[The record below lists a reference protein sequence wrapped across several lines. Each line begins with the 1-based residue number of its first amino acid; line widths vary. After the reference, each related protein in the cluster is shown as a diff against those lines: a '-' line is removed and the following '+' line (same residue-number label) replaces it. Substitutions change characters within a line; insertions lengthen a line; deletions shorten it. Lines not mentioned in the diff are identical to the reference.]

1 MSALEQV
8 DTLLRESC
16 GPVPSPV
23 AWNTLVQV
31 IADNFPESPHAVL
44 ALRISGLLDHLD
56 EEQRLQALENLA
68 GFLRNS
74 PWRHDL
80 FEVLGESRAELGQA
94 TALAIAQPE
103 DLADASRRTLLK
115 ALVATRRF
123 PAKLQAGVLARLAGT
138 TGRSDEFE
146 ELVDS
151 YLSVRNHVRR
161 RRRLNRLHKLLADK
175 NILADRIRQ
184 AQASLQVSCP
194 RCHIRLTQPSMIRH
208 LLTKHAL
215 VLEGKRVR
223 NAWRVVDQ
231 WLINYRQT
239 GDQLW
244 LRRCFELVAQ
254 MEDPGATLRLQQR
267 MVLQKVARNAVLRRL
282 LIAAVASQKA
292 LCPHCFSQS
301 PVLPSHYI
309 EPVMRSHGLLSRQ
322 GYRVHLR
329 DDLPIPHLEIE
340 TPLGLVYSGPESGR
354 WLTQQGII
362 LVAALPL
369 AVLAVVLA
377 LVGVPAVVVVV
388 TLLLACS
395 AYGWSW
401 LREQLEPAC
410 ADRAVDIAWTMLCP
424 QLLSRGL
431 TDADA
436 EFLAALALGSVGA
449 GSPERR
455 AHWLEQLR
463 DERDQS
469 FVDGRAPSTQLACL
483 TRLGLSDAAAQ
494 QVDLAALTA
503 SALARCWKGRLPLA
517 FAQQLLDDWRSV
529 LWTRGCTARLRIL
542 LLDQAFG
549 EGWEIVNLL
558 GLRERVPALASVLEL
573 GNTKPLAELRW
584 LWSAR
589 AAAPWLNI
597 SPSRA
602 CFEIAR
608 DASSERTIFERHP
621 DLLFLENQ
629 PDGLAICSSGV
640 YWRHLRFID
649 TPRQVRITE
658 RVAEARRTY
667 TLHVGGET
675 VPVHYDPADLVERL
689 DRWLGFLQEDFQ
701 KKARKAR
708 RWVPTSG
715 VRFLPPGEFA
725 TCPEC
730 QQKFVG
736 TAGQVGSK
744 LETDA
749 V

>member
-1 MSALEQV
+1 VSALEQV

-16 GPVPSPV
+16 GPVPSPA
-23 AWNTLVQV
+23 AWNALVQV
-31 IADNFPESPHAVL
+31 IGDNFPESPHAVL

-56 EEQRLQALENLA
+56 EEERLQVLENLA
-68 GFLRNS
+68 GFLRES
-74 PWRHDL
+74 PWRNEL
-80 FEVLGESRAELGQA
+80 LEVLGESRSELGQA

-103 DLADASRRTLLK
+103 DLADANRLALLK
-115 ALVATRRF
+115 ALVATRKF
-123 PAKLQAGVLARLAGT
+123 PARLQAAVLARLAGT
-138 TGRSDEFE
+138 TGRSAEFE
-146 ELVDS
+146 ELVDA

-175 NILADRIRQ
+175 GILADRIRQ
-184 AQASLQVSCP
+184 TQASLQLSCP
-194 RCHIRLTQPSMIRH
+194 RCQIRLTQPAMVRH
-208 LLTKHAL
+208 LLIKHTL

-231 WLINYRQT
+231 WLVNYRQT
-239 GDQLW
+239 GAQIW

-267 MVLQKVARNAVLRRL
+267 MVLQKVAKNAVLRRL
-282 LIAAVASQKA
+282 VLAAQASQKA
-292 LCPHCFSQS
+292 LCPYCLSQS
-301 PVLPSHYI
+301 PVVSAQYL
-309 EPVMRSHGLLSRQ
+309 EPVLRSHGLISRE

-340 TPLGLVYSGPESGR
+340 TPLGVVYSGPESGR
-354 WLTQQGII
+354 WLTRQGIV

-377 LVGVPAVVVVV
+377 LVGMPALAVVF
-388 TLLLACS
+388 TLLLSCI

-410 ADRAVDIAWTMLCP
+410 GDRAVDIAWTVLCP
-424 QLLSRGL
+424 QLLTRGL
-431 TDADA
+431 TGADA
-436 EFLAALALGSVGA
+436 EFLAALALGSVGV

-455 AHWLEQLR
+455 AYWLEQLR
-463 DERDQS
+463 EERDRA
-469 FVDGRAPSTQLACL
+469 FAEGRAPSTQLACL
-483 TRLGLSDAAAQ
+483 TRLSLSDAGAQ
-494 QVDLAALTA
+494 QIDLAALTA
-503 SALARCWKGRLPLA
+503 SALAPCWKGRLPLA

-573 GNTKPLAELRW
+573 GSTKHLAELRW

-597 SPSRA
+597 SPSRS

-608 DASSERTIFERHP
+608 DASSERTIFERHS
-621 DLLFLENQ
+621 DLLFHESQ

-640 YWRHLRFID
+640 YWRHLHFTD

-658 RVAEARRTY
+658 RVAEARRSY
-667 TLHVGGET
+667 TLHVGGE
-675 VPVHYDPADLVERL
+675 VVAVHYDPADLVDRL

-708 RWVPTSG
+708 RWVPTSD
-715 VRFLPPGEFA
+715 VRLLPPGEFT

-736 TAGQVGSK
+736 IAGQIGAK
-744 LETDA
+744 LEPDA
-749 V
+749 